1 MEYTVKY
8 IRLLKINFKLVVAQ
22 LEAECVYPKDTHVCA
37 QLKSLSS
44 VFLQD
49 DIKLEA
55 SICLS

>member
-22 LEAECVYPKDTHVCA
+22 LEAESVYPKDTHVCA

-44 VFLQD
+44 VFL
-49 DIKLEA
+49 KMT
-55 SICLS
+55 